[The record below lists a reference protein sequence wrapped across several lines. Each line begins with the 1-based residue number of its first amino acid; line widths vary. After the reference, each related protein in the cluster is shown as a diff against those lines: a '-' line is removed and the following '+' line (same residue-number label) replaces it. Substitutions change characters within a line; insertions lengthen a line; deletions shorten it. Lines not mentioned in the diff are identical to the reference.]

1 MTATAMTATMAMIHP
16 DDESSTEIGSEA
28 TSAINKETFTANSV
42 HAVGRFFEDGSWP
55 QRGGNG
61 IGRRRVD
68 LGVSNANQGTVYWR
82 PGCPF
87 CSLLRAVLPSRHGD
101 GLSFYR
107 GPLAPVR
114 NDPVA
119 QQLFDT
125 FDNRLP
131 ERADELILHD
141 EVVAMDDVTYAVA
154 FDLGRSL
161 MLRETAIALAVADH
175 RRAARLAAHTRG
187 QLHGLTDHKL
197 AQIGRA
203 SCRERV

>member
-68 LGVSNANQGTVYWR
+68 LGVSNANQVTVYWR

-87 CSLLRAVLPSRHGD
+87 CSLLRAGLRRHEVEFEQVNIWEDPEAAAFVRSVARGNETVPTVTVGDTALVNPS
-101 GLSFYR
+101 
-107 GPLAPVR
+107 AAE
-114 NDPVA
+114 VA
-119 QQLFDT
+119 Q
-125 FDNRLP
+125 
-131 ERADELILHD
+131 
-141 EVVAMDDVTYAVA
+141 
-154 FDLGRSL
+154 
-161 MLRETAIALAVADH
+161 LA
-175 RRAARLAAHTRG
+175 RG
-187 QLHGLTDHKL
+187 GAT
-197 AQIGRA
+197 
-203 SCRERV
+203 V